1 MDVTLANEASVDTHA
16 HVGAV
21 LAADRALVR
30 TWVRPRLRLRP
41 RFWECGGS
49 SYRRGAPRLGLGL
62 RLGL

>member
-1 MDVTLANEASVDTHA
+1 MYVTLANEASVDTHA

-49 SYRRGAPRLGLGL
+49 SYRRGGT
-62 RLGL
+62 